1 MYAAE
6 MARADKAIEALHR
19 AESSLA
25 VAQAVN
31 AKMRLSCRSI
41 AETFIPYDE
50 SQCALALSEMRDAI
64 DELAGGKDGKD
75 AEWKPQPPRGK

>member
-1 MYAAE
+1 MDMVKMRACAPLLEPPGDRVVWECLDEIERLEAA
-6 MARADKAIEALHR
+6 
-19 AESSLA
+19 LA

-41 AETFIPYDE
+41 AETFIPHDE

-64 DELAGGKDGKD
+64 DTLANVGGK
-75 AEWKPQPPRGK
+75 